1 METIDIR
8 NTLIP
13 FSLLQISNL
22 FKQMRPGDTLRII
35 VNETSTAA
43 DLERILGCKAFNL
56 QCDPHWSGSG
66 QGLCLRL
73 LKEDG

>member
-22 FKQMRPGDTLRII
+22 FKQMRPGETLEII
-35 VNETSTAA
+35 VDETSTAA
-43 DLERILGCKAFNL
+43 DLERILSGSDFHL
-56 QCDPHWSGSG
+56 QFDPHWSDGG

-73 LKEDG
+73 MKKNG

>member
-22 FKQMRPGDTLRII
+22 FKQMQPGDMLEII
-35 VNETSTAA
+35 VSETSTAA
-43 DLERILGCKAFNL
+43 DLKRIL
-56 QCDPHWSGSG
+56 SGSAFQLQLDLHWKG
-66 QGLCLRL
+66 SGKGICLRL
-73 LKEDG
+73 KKEG